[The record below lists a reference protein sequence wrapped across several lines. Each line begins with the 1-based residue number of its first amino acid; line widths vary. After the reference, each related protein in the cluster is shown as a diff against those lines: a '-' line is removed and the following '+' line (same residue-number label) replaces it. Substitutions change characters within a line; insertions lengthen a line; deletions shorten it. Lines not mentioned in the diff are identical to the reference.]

1 MPHLKVQVHV
11 FTNTEPRR
19 YLLLRYH
26 DKKGGYWQPVTGSVE
41 GDESLR
47 DAAFRETRE
56 ETGVTG
62 RAGDLVEPGYTF
74 DFHSYG
80 KDRRETVFGLRASA
94 ASDGAPPP
102 VTLSREHRAFRW
114 CTFEEALS
122 LLRWD
127 SNKEGLRSLAERL
140 VEAPPRQSRETQ
152 E

>member
-1 MPHLKVQVHV
+1 MPHLKVQVYV

-19 YLLLRYH
+19 YLLLRYN
-26 DKKGGYWQPVTGSVE
+26 DEKGGYWQPVTGSVE

-47 DAAFRETRE
+47 DAALREARE

-62 RAGDLVEPGYTF
+62 RVGDLVDSGYTF

-80 KDRRETVFGLRASA
+80 KDRRESVFGLRASA
-94 ASDGAPPP
+94 ARDGAPPP
-102 VTLSREHRAFRW
+102 VTLSREHQAFKW

-140 VEAPPRQSRETQ
+140 VEAPRQSNKTRD
-152 E
+152 